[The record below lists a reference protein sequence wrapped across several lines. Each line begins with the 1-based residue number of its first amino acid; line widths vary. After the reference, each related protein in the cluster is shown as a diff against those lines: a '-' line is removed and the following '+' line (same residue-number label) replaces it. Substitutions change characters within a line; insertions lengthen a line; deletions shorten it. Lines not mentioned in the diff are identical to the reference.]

1 MLRFIAS
8 IILSILAA
16 TSLFGAP
23 LSKHDSEITIS
34 RVPLLDR
41 FPSKCII
48 SIFQDEEGE
57 IWFGTEDGLC
67 RDNGHSIKVYY
78 PVSIPGVSIDDNTV
92 TMVTSD
98 GNGRIWFGTSNG
110 AFILDKRTRKITSV
124 EDRRIISADI
134 TCLEHTSDG
143 SVWLGTEGM
152 LYRFSKDG
160 ALLQEYPILWNN
172 RPASVKD
179 LYQDRSGRIWTCLSE
194 GGICLYD
201 PEQDNWKYY
210 QWPFKENTTRII
222 EDTSGKFFWVGTWL
236 GGIVKFDP
244 SAPEAPDMFTK
255 MQHPK
260 FDDERDYAI
269 LDITQD
275 DALGYIWAT
284 TMNGL
289 KVFNTENGALA
300 QIDGLLPS
308 TNRYQMLTGLIKDK
322 DGNIWVGGY
331 NVPSFIISFTSGIT
345 THYLEPIRRMSNHIA
360 SISQLCADDDPEK
373 LWLFQERHRLYL
385 YDRVTGDVE
394 SEVSSSFA
402 DTHNNVGSIYLMRK
416 SKRGK
421 GVLACGLN
429 PTSVYRI
436 YESDGKI
443 KLADQI
449 DFSSETRPRALLEDH
464 NGDLWIGTENTLFTY
479 DTDTKTLSRK
489 AMDTGKVV
497 DIKECVSGDVAVATT
512 STDNRSKVTWFKD
525 GIKGNTRD
533 FDIECTAIAI
543 TKDSTL
549 WLGTRTGEIFFTRKD
564 NCMTALSTQSDF
576 QPMGYI
582 AGLLIDGSDH
592 VWVQTEQRI
601 TEIIPRNLRIHN
613 YYVDDNHI
621 GLFNFFPQSY
631 EILPSGNI
639 VFGGTGGIC
648 EISPSPDSTE
658 SKPRPIYISEIK
670 IDGKTADIPS
680 EGKTL
685 EIPASSLDI
694 EIEFS
699 INEHLNAAHIA
710 YTYRLGGGDWIKLAP
725 GTNKAHLNR
734 LPAGKNVFEVK
745 YISDNGADS
754 ADTSN
759 ICAVTIDR
767 RPYFYETIWFR
778 GMIALAVLAVITL
791 ILFQYSKRQK
801 RQQREKL
808 EEELTQAKLRF
819 FTNITHE
826 LRTPLTLLLTPLESI
841 ISKLEEG
848 TMRKQL
854 KGIHKSAIE
863 LMTLIN
869 KILNF
874 RKLEMGCEKINLSK
888 GDIIGFIEGICDN
901 FKPLATEKQIDFS
914 FSSDCESLYM
924 NFDIAKIRIVLNNLL
939 SNAFKFTKPGD
950 SVTVAARLPATG
962 QGQNRSLEISISDS
976 GIGIPQSK
984 INHIFDRFYQVDNP
998 MTVSAGSGIGLHV
1011 AHEYTL
1017 MHNGSIDVESAPQR
1031 GTTFKITLPLAD
1043 TAESAASPHLADNAG
1058 AESVHEARKTILIV
1072 EDNADFREFMQT
1084 ELSETYNVIV
1094 APNAFDGEQ
1103 TARERHP
1110 DIIISDVMMPD
1121 RDGYELCRILKN
1133 DVETSDIPV
1142 ILLTARSDD
1151 AAEMSAYENH
1161 ADAFVHKPFN
1171 LQMLLNR
1178 VSNLIAARA
1187 KRHSDFRNEP
1197 ETDFDKLKLSPID
1210 HALLEKIKECIDR
1223 NLTNSDY
1230 SVAELSSDVCMSRM
1244 NLYRKLLS
1252 ITGQTPSD
1260 FIKTIRLKKAASLL
1274 LEKSTT
1280 IVDVAYAVGYS
1291 TPSYFTRSFK
1301 TEFGMTPKQYIEK
1314 NR

>member
-1 MLRFIAS
+1 MLRLIATV
-8 IILSILAA
+8 ILSALVA
-16 TSLFGAP
+16 TSIAGAP
-23 LSKHDSEITIS
+23 PARHDSGITIS
-34 RVPLLDR
+34 QVPMLDR

-48 SIFQDEEGE
+48 SIFQDDDGE

-78 PVSIPGVSIDDNTV
+78 PVNVPGVSIDDNTV
-92 TMVTSD
+92 TMVTAD
-98 GNGRIWFGTSNG
+98 GNGRIWFGTDKG
-110 AFILDKRTRKITSV
+110 AFILDKRTQKITSV
-124 EDRRIISADI
+124 EDRRIISAPI
-134 TCLEHTSDG
+134 TCLEHTADG

-152 LYRFSKDG
+152 LYRFAKDG
-160 ALLQEYPILWNN
+160 TLMQEYPTMWNN
-172 RPASVKD
+172 RPASVRH
-179 LYQDRSGRIWTCLSE
+179 LYQDSAGRIWSCLSA

-201 PEQDNWKYY
+201 SVRDSWEYFP
-210 QWPFKENTTRII
+210 WPFKVNATRII
-222 EDTSGKFFWVGTWL
+222 EDISGTFFWVGTWL
-236 GGIVKFDP
+236 GGIVRFDP
-244 SAPEAPDMFTK
+244 AASGNTPMFTE
-255 MQHPK
+255 MQHPRQ
-260 FDDERDYAI
+260 DDERDYAI
-269 LDITQD
+269 LDIVRD
-275 DALGYIWAT
+275 DARGYLWAT

-289 KVFNTENGALA
+289 KVFQPGNGTLT
-300 QIDGLLPS
+300 QIEGLLPG
-308 TNRYQMLTGLIKDK
+308 TDRYQMLTRLIKDK

-345 THYLEPIRRMSNHIA
+345 TNYLEPIRRMSSHIA

-385 YDRVTGDVE
+385 YDHTTGKVE
-394 SEVSSSFA
+394 CEVSSSFA
-402 DTHNNVGSIYLMRK
+402 DTHNNVGSIYLLRR
-416 SKRGK
+416 SRRGK

-443 KLADQI
+443 RLADHI
-449 DFSSETRPRALLEDH
+449 DFSAETKPRALLEDR

-489 AMDTGKVV
+489 ASDTGKVV
-497 DIKECVSGDVAVATT
+497 DIKECSDGTVAVATT
-512 STDNRSKVTWFKD
+512 STDNRSQVTWFSD
-525 GIKGNTRD
+525 GIKGKTRH
-533 FDIECTAIAI
+533 FDIECTAIAV
-543 TKDSTL
+543 TGDSSL
-549 WLGTRTGEIFFTRKD
+549 WLGTRTGEIFHTR
-564 NCMTALSTQSDF
+564 NGSTPTPLSSQSDF
-576 QPMGYI
+576 MPMGYI
-582 AGLLIDGSDH
+582 AGLFVDAQNH

-601 TEIIPRNLRIHN
+601 TEIIPHNLSIHN
-613 YYVDDNHI
+613 YYVDNNHI

-648 EISPSPDSTE
+648 EITPSPDSTE
-658 SKPRPIYISEIK
+658 SRLRSIYISEIK
-670 IDGKTADIPS
+670 VDGSPADIPTRGS
-680 EGKTL
+680 KL
-685 EIPASSLDI
+685 RIPSSCLDL

-699 INEHLNAAHIA
+699 INEHLNAPHTA
-710 YTYRLGGGDWIKLAP
+710 YTYRLGDGDWIKLAP

-734 LPAGKNVFEVK
+734 LPAGESVFEVK
-745 YISDNGADS
+745 CISDNGTSS
-754 ADTSN
+754 AASDTYS
-759 ICAVTIDR
+759 ITINR
-767 RPYFYETIWFR
+767 QPYFYETIWFKV
-778 GMIALAVLAVITL
+778 MVALAVLAVATV
-791 ILFQYSKRQK
+791 ILAQYSKRK
-801 RQQREKL
+801 NRQQREKL

-841 ISKLEEG
+841 ISRLEEG
-848 TMRKQL
+848 TLRKQL

-874 RKLEMGCEKINLSK
+874 RRLEMGCEKINLSK
-888 GDIIGFIEGICDN
+888 GDIIGFIEGICDS

-914 FSSDCESLYM
+914 FTSDRESLYTC
-924 NFDIAKIRIVLNNLL
+924 FDIAKIRIVINNLL

-950 SVTVAARLPATG
+950 TITVATRLVASAQDTG
-962 QGQNRSLEISISDS
+962 RSLEIAISDS
-976 GIGIPQSK
+976 GIGIPPSK

-998 MTVSAGSGIGLHV
+998 VTASAGSGIGLHV

-1017 MHNGSIDVESAPQR
+1017 MHKGSIDVESAPGR
-1031 GTTFKITLPLAD
+1031 GTTFRITLPLAD
-1043 TAESAASPHLADNAG
+1043 RDETAAAPAAPDGNSDAETAG
-1058 AESVHEARKTILIV
+1058 QARKTILIV

-1084 ELSETYNVIV
+1084 ELAETYSVIS
-1094 APNAFDGEQ
+1094 APDAFDGEQ
-1103 TARERHP
+1103 LARERHP
-1110 DIIISDVMMPD
+1110 DIIISDVMMPG

-1142 ILLTARSDD
+1142 VLLTARSDD
-1151 AAEMSAYENH
+1151 SAEMSAYENQ

-1178 VSNLIAARA
+1178 ISNLIAARA
-1187 KRHSDFRNEP
+1187 KRHSDFRSEP
-1197 ETDFDKLKLSPID
+1197 ETDIDKLKLSPID

-1260 FIKTIRLKKAASLL
+1260 FIKTIRLKKAACML

-1301 TEFGMTPKQYIEK
+1301 NEFGMTPRQYIEK